1 MDTENHNVTEN
12 RTTYAVWIGD
22 RSGSMAGLEK
32 AHSDG
37 YNRFIDEQIKEKTG
51 QFFLTTIRFDNNVEF
66 VNKNVPINSVKKAT
80 KETFKA
86 RGSTALNDA
95 IGYGINHILKIY
107 EMNNQS
113 SQSNYIIV
121 IMTDGFENSSKEYT
135 DKMIKKM
142 IKDCKMKDI
151 SVKFTGANQDAEYTG
166 GKFGLDKTQCITF
179 DATPRGM
186 GILFRSV
193 SDSIKRHRSVG
204 YSEFSKL
211 DKQKNNGYED
221 DDQNNLNKT
230 MPPPYYLLNNKE

>member
-32 AHSDG
+32 SAFRWIQSFYRRTNKG
-37 YNRFIDEQIKEKTG
+37 KTG

-66 VNKNVPINSVKKAT
+66 INKNVPINSVKKAT

-107 EMNNQS
+107 EMNNRT

-121 IMTDGFENSSKEYT
+121 IMTDGYENSSKEYT

-166 GKFGLDKTQCITF
+166 GKFGLEKTQCITF
-179 DATPRGM
+179 DATPKGL
-186 GILFRSV
+186 GVLFRTFP
-193 SDSIKRHRSVG
+193 I
-204 YSEFSKL
+204 
-211 DKQKNNGYED
+211 
-221 DDQNNLNKT
+221 
-230 MPPPYYLLNNKE
+230 LLNVTDRLIILNLLN